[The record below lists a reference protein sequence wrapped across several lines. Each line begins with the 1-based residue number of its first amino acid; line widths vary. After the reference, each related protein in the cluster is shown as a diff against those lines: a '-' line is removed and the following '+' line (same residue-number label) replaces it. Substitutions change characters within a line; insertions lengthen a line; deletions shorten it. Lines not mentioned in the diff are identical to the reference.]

1 MSFAGGQPMGGPG
14 DVLNRS
20 FAVIVVRHDGL
31 LDVGVSGVEELVVGT
46 VDAELEAGKWDE
58 RRRVCGG
65 HFLLLFLQRF
75 CWLLLSRSPGF
86 SVSASIM
93 R

>member
-1 MSFAGGQPMGGPG
+1 MGGPG

-46 VDAELEAGKWDE
+46 L
-58 RRRVCGG
+58 VC
-65 HFLLLFLQRF
+65 
-75 CWLLLSRSPGF
+75 
-86 SVSASIM
+86 
-93 R
+93 